1 MEEDYSSVK
10 FDFVTERQE
19 IEIGI
24 RVNSFCSI
32 TEQLYKLPE
41 LRDKLV
47 RSIVRR
53 RQFTGYQP
61 GQVPTHVPSD
71 LI

>member
-24 RVNSFCSI
+24 RVNFFRSI
-32 TEQLYKLPE
+32 TEQVYKLQYVVE
-41 LRDKLV
+41 GDSSQDISRDKSQL
-47 RSIVRR
+47 
-53 RQFTGYQP
+53 T
-61 GQVPTHVPSD
+61 
-71 LI
+71 